1 MNRDSGVSFWR
12 RCAGST
18 PQNTRNQLRFAGFTL
33 GWALVFVGCSFVI
46 KRDLLPEGSIRWV
59 VAALPSVAAVFLVG
73 AFLRFLNEADEFQRL
88 VQLQS
93 LAVGFGGSFFFLTG
107 YAIFERVGAPAID
120 FSDAAAIMPV
130 LYAVGIFVSAWRYR

>member
-1 MNRDSGVSFWR
+1 MNGESRVSFWR

-18 PQNTRNQLRFAGFTL
+18 PQDTRNQLRFAGFSL
-33 GWALVFVGCSFVI
+33 GWALVFVGCTFLI
-46 KRDLLPEGSIRWV
+46 RRGFLPEGPIRWL

-107 YAIFERVGAPAID
+107 YTIFERVGAPPID
-120 FSDAAAIMPV
+120 FADAATIMPV
-130 LYAVGIFVSAWRYR
+130 LYAVCVLVSAWRYR